1 MSCTNSFT
9 RIARGA
15 ETPCRYVSVFPQ
27 ETRSIRMRAIR
38 DAVRVLNMSELPF
51 ATLPEVSRTVMR
63 RSIRACKAA
72 SSPSW
77 QERHGGEFGRPIAGA
92 AAPAQLQ
99 SRAGNCI
106 VRPNQTGFLGA

>member
-1 MSCTNSFT
+1 MFLYFHRKHEPSACAQSAMPF
-9 RIARGA
+9 A
-15 ETPCRYVSVFPQ
+15 F
-27 ETRSIRMRAIR
+27 
-38 DAVRVLNMSELPF
+38 LNMSELPL
-51 ATLPEVSRTVMR
+51 ATRPEVSLTVMR
-63 RSIRACKAA
+63 RSILACKAA

-77 QERHGGEFGRPIAGA
+77 QERHGGEFGRLVAGA